1 MKEISEFTQRVVN
14 RDLMRWPALSWIT
27 RRINIVLFMLIRIC
41 TYIYIL
47 IDAVAWQQSVKE
59 KIIVKRERKKMQ
71 SPASLSALSSTT
83 ALSVHPRLG
92 QSQWECHRH
101 SYLD

>member
-47 IDAVAWQQSVKE
+47 IDAVAWQQSMKE
-59 KIIVKRERKKMQ
+59 KIIVKREKKKCKVQ
-71 SPASLSALSSTT
+71 PLCQLY
-83 ALSVHPRLG
+83 PR
-92 QSQWECHRH
+92 QQH
-101 SYLD
+101 YLPWLEVARYTFAIAR